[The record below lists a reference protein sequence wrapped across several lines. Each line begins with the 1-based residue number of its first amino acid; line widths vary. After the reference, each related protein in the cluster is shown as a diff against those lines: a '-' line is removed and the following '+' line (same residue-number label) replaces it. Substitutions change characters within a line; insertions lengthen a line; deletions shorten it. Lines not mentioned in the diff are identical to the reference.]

1 MNSEIALQMCTSTLW
16 AYTQRE
22 ACCSAPP
29 TEFQSCMKTIFTMP
43 HLKFG
48 QANKPVSSTTS
59 RGCCCVVQKTKLN
72 DVCNGM

>member
-1 MNSEIALQMCTSTLW
+1 MNSEIALQMCSSTLW

-48 QANKPVSSTTS
+48 QAKHWQQQLWQRLLLCAKNEVE
-59 RGCCCVVQKTKLN
+59 
-72 DVCNGM
+72 